1 MPVYDTPDAGITRPV
16 LTIEMG
22 RYPIYFD
29 TGATAS
35 EPRRDL
41 IAGIK
46 KISIPR
52 WLHKKVN
59 YRGVTWEKMLSIEF
73 DVRPTGVEFVRWEGF
88 VMPYWGP
95 GILQRSS
102 YWIPSAETHEIEWE
116 DMFPETPEDIADI
129 SKWVNTWAGRRRT
142 RRFRIAVPK
151 LSVLR
156 FEDHFRLYRF
166 VEDIRN

>member
-35 EPRRDL
+35 EPRRGL

-73 DVRPTGVEFVRWEGF
+73 DVRPTGVEFVSWEGF
-88 VMPYWGP
+88 VIACWDP

-102 YWIPSAETHEIEWE
+102 YWSPSAKTHEMSGKIC
-116 DMFPETPEDIADI
+116 FLKRQKIL
-129 SKWVNTWAGRRRT
+129 
-142 RRFRIAVPK
+142 RIF
-151 LSVLR
+151 L
-156 FEDHFRLYRF
+156 
-166 VEDIRN
+166 NG